1 MGINRKAERHYV
13 RRRPPPEREAERW
26 IELADAAGRTFWL
39 DVEIWLRPA
48 PIRTRGEIPAP
59 LRPAVEAAAKSPPRP
74 PAPGALRFLHE
85 ALFYELAP
93 AALGLDA
100 AAFAAVAPA
109 VEEALLAAGCDFVE
123 VAE

>member
-59 LRPAVEAAAKSPPRP
+59 L
-74 PAPGALRFLHE
+74 
-85 ALFYELAP
+85 
-93 AALGLDA
+93 GLDA